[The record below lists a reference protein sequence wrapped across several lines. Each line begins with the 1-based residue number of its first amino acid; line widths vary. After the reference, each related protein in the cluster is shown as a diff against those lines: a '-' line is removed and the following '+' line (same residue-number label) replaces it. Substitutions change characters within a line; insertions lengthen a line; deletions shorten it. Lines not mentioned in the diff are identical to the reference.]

1 MRIST
6 NQLYDLSIKGV
17 LDNQRELSHVQQQ
30 LSSGKKLLRPSD
42 DPVGA
47 SQVIRLTEQ
56 LDQLKQFQ
64 ENNNLLVNS
73 LEQEEVVMRSLNSSM
88 NRARQ
93 LTIEAGNGILAEED
107 RAAIGIE
114 MEQIRSEVFDLMNSQ
129 NAEGEYIFA
138 GYQSHTPAFEYN
150 PSSPGNKYQFV
161 GDDGQ
166 NEIQISPSVT
176 VKNGDSGKAV
186 FEDVSARLKTQVT
199 GTTANS
205 AKVQITQQ
213 DAHDFFHKNN
223 YDKVTPANNNFQIT
237 ILAPGNQVSVDNVGT
252 GANLGTFS
260 YDPNQPFTFKGM
272 DFTIDGAV
280 GDTVDFTLQ
289 APQKKNIAETLN
301 DLALALNDENISDSD
316 YAEAIADALV
326 GMDNALKT
334 LADANSAVGGR
345 LNVAQSVYES
355 NLDLEISNKLARSSI
370 EEVDY
375 AEAVTELSKQENAL
389 QAAQST
395 FARVANLSLF
405 DYI

>member
-6 NQLYDLSIKGV
+6 NQLYDRAIKGV
-17 LDNQRELSHVQQQ
+17 LDNQRDLSHVQQQ

-47 SQVIRLTEQ
+47 SQVIRLTEH

-64 ENNNLLVNS
+64 ENNNLLVNA
-73 LEQEEVVMRSLNSSM
+73 LEQEEVVMRSLKSSM
-88 NRARQ
+88 DRARL
-93 LTIEAGNGILAEED
+93 LTIQAGNGIFAEQD

-114 MEQIRSEVFDLMNSQ
+114 IEQIRNEVFDLMNSR

-138 GYQSHTPAFEYN
+138 GYQSHSPAFEYN
-150 PSSPGNKYQFV
+150 PSSPNNKYNFV

-166 NEIQISPSVT
+166 NEIQISPSVR

-186 FEDVSARLKTQVT
+186 FENVLARLKSDIT
-199 GTTANS
+199 GSTATS
-205 AKVQITQQ
+205 ANMKIGVQ
-213 DAHDFFHKNN
+213 DAHDFFHKKN
-223 YDKVTPANNNFQIT
+223 YDQVTPANNNFQIT
-237 ILAPGNQVSVDNVGT
+237 ILAPGDQASVVNTGT
-252 GANLGTFS
+252 GVNFGSFS
-260 YDPNQPFTFKGM
+260 YSADQPFVFKGM
-272 DFTIDGAV
+272 EFNINGAV
-280 GDTVDFTLQ
+280 GDTVDFQLQ
-289 APQKKNIAETLN
+289 TPEKKNIAETLN
-301 DLALALNDENISDSD
+301 DLALALGNEDITDGA

-326 GMDNALKT
+326 GMDNSLKT

-345 LNVAQSVYES
+345 LNVANSVYES

-395 FARVANLSLF
+395 FAKVTQLSLF
-405 DYI
+405 DYL